1 MTKKW
6 LIGER
11 FLPHCLLYCS
21 LRLVYFSAISRI
33 IVGDVYKVV
42 VRARAIRDLVADSLN
57 QLGGASPAFTWGTME
72 YQVATVCQTKTKT
85 QSDGNMDP

>member
-21 LRLVYFSAISRI
+21 LRLVYFSATSRI
-33 IVGDVYKVV
+33 IVGDVAKVV
-42 VRARAIRDLVADSLN
+42 VRDRAIRDVVADSLS
-57 QLGGASPAFTWGTME
+57 QLGGASPGVYLGNDGVSGGDGM
-72 YQVATVCQTKTKT
+72 
-85 QSDGNMDP
+85 SDED

>member
-33 IVGDVYKVV
+33 IVGHVYKVA
-42 VRARAIRDLVADSLN
+42 VRARAIRDVVADSLS
-57 QLGGASPAFTWGTME
+57 QLGGASPGVYLGNDGVSGGDGM
-72 YQVATVCQTKTKT
+72 
-85 QSDGNMDP
+85 SDVD

>member
-33 IVGDVYKVV
+33 IVIALAQFGRISLRHVGLAKYPLADHLERVVAVDSAGRQVYGGD
-42 VRARAIRDLVADSLN
+42 REIQGRD
-57 QLGGASPAFTWGTME
+57 
-72 YQVATVCQTKTKT
+72 
-85 QSDGNMDP
+85 